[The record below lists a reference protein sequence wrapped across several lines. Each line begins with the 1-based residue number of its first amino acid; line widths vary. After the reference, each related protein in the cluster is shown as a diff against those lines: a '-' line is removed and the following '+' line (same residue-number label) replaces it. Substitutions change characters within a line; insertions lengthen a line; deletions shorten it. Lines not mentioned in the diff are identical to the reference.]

1 MFRNNGLCLPV
12 QASAGHTFAKVRV
25 GRSIRL
31 ARSKFSQL
39 IQLLMSSDEF
49 DRMAPVLVGVS
60 FGVPF

>member
-1 MFRNNGLCLPV
+1 V